1 MSSVS
6 DLERRLRRHGPI
18 GPDAQALFVSR
29 AEGARVWL
37 VDGRELLDF
46 GAGGVLPL
54 GHNHALVRAALGE
67 AFASRV
73 GDGLERPERIELMHK
88 LAEIVPGG
96 MNRRVRFCDSGREAM
111 AQAFVLARGCTGRS
125 RVVYLAGMRGAPEC
139 GGDVAAVVAHP
150 LDSRFA
156 DAAAVCREHGALLV
170 DDETLLAPG
179 MSGQLLG
186 VQGREARPD
195 VVVFGRG
202 LAAGLPFGAVVT
214 MSSTLRWSQAGIGG
228 SIAACRVALGFLE
241 LLETGLLD
249 WVRALA
255 VYVETGLARLIEHE
269 LVRAVGGVGLALV
282 LRLAR
287 PKAVGVAAVCRD
299 EGLLVGVVSES
310 VLAIEPPMVAS
321 SDDVDEALAILG
333 RVLARFG

>member
-1 MSSVS
+1 MSSAS
-6 DLERRLRRHGPI
+6 ELERWLRRHGPT
-18 GPDAQALFVSR
+18 GPDAQALFVFR

-54 GHNHALVRAALGE
+54 GHNHALVRTALGE
-67 AFASRV
+67 ATASRV

-96 MNRRVRFCDSGREAM
+96 MNRRVRLCDSGREAM
-111 AQAFVLARGCTGRS
+111 AQALALARGHTGRNQ
-125 RVVYLAGMRGAPEC
+125 VVYLAGMQGAPEC
-139 GGDVAAVVAHP
+139 GSDVAAMVVHP

-156 DAAAVCREHGALLV
+156 AAATVCRERGALLV
-170 DDETLLAPG
+170 DDESLLAPG

-195 VVVFGRG
+195 IVVFGQG
-202 LAAGLPFGAVVT
+202 LGAGLPFGTVVT

-249 WVRALA
+249 SVCALA
-255 VYVETGLARLIEHE
+255 AYLETGLAELTEHA
-269 LVRAVGGVGLALV
+269 LVQAAGGAGLALV

-321 SDDVDEALAILG
+321 REEVDEALAILS